1 MVQVHCD
8 EGVAIRIGPK
18 PCVRGREAADEASA
32 GERTGQPLSPVMSL
46 SRVPTVSKDRKAT
59 RPCAPARA
67 HGRPGGVVD
76 PGMCGSLL
84 PGNREIS
91 RPTTGRRG
99 RLVRIGK
106 ARSRSR

>member
-18 PCVRGREAADEASA
+18 PCVRGREAADEPSA

-76 PGMCGSLL
+76 PGMCGS
-84 PGNREIS
+84 PAEVGVVDGAHDYREPAMT
-91 RPTTGRRG
+91 RQP
-99 RLVRIGK
+99 
-106 ARSRSR
+106 A